1 MPEFYRAFRDL
12 GGEYRAEAD
21 HGSDQSSDAR
31 PDRQREFTE
40 GDRLLIFVFRCA
52 RIRAYRGRR
61 WLMGASTMSEIEQV
75 IRTTCPRDCYDT
87 CGVAVH
93 VLNGAIE
100 SVRGDP
106 DHFVSHGP
114 VTDFK

>member
-1 MPEFYRAFRDL
+1 
-12 GGEYRAEAD
+12 
-21 HGSDQSSDAR
+21 
-31 PDRQREFTE
+31 
-40 GDRLLIFVFRCA
+40 
-52 RIRAYRGRR
+52 
-61 WLMGASTMSEIEQV
+61 MSEIEQV